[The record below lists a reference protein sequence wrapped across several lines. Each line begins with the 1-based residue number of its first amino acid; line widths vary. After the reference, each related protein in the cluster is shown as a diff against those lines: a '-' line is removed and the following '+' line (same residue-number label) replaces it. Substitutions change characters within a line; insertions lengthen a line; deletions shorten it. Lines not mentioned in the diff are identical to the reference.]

1 VFLSF
6 SAHWIFT
13 QYTMGVWEQVAVSAL
28 GIVIMIGAAWILDRA
43 SRVPDLFVQ
52 VLETK
57 EAGAAVA
64 AGKA

>member
-1 VFLSF
+1 
-6 SAHWIFT
+6 
-13 QYTMGVWEQVAVSAL
+13 MSAL

-52 VLETK
+52 VLETE
-57 EAGAAVA
+57 EAGAAVE